1 MTNMQ
6 PATYSVTLTS
16 QSKTLFKL
24 ALSSDLLKSL
34 ETFQSLWKWLQFL
47 LQLFT

>member
-6 PATYSVTLTS
+6 PDTYSVTHAG
-16 QSKTLFKL
+16 QSKPLFKL

-34 ETFQSLWKWLQFL
+34 EIFQLLWKWLQFL
-47 LQLFT
+47 LQLFM